1 MIETKENYTFEE
13 LEEIIAE
20 LRSDHG
26 CPWDRAQTHES
37 MKKCLQDE
45 CDEVLEA
52 IDHQDMDNLCEE
64 LGDVLL
70 QVMLHSQ
77 IAKEEGDFTI
87 QDVISMLCRKMIR
100 RHPMCS
106 AGRNIKRRKKAKR
119 AGMRLKKWK
128 KKPGKKASDCR
139 QAGQE
144 R

>member
-87 QDVISMLCRKMIR
+87 QDVISMLCRRMAARFPRHATWRTFTASACRFIR
-100 RHPMCS
+100 TRPM
-106 AGRNIKRRKKAKR
+106 
-119 AGMRLKKWK
+119 
-128 KKPGKKASDCR
+128 
-139 QAGQE
+139 
-144 R
+144 